1 MASAANRRLV
11 WTVYAGLF
19 VVGVYISALGPGLPG
34 IAARAHQPLAQAG
47 TLLSAVFAGGL
58 ATSALAGRLMDRL
71 GHRPML
77 AAGALI
83 NGGGC
88 FALAFANS
96 WTLALAAGFCM
107 GVGDTIIV
115 VGTHV
120 LMSDLFPE
128 SAGAA
133 LNKLNVF
140 FGIGALAGPAFGGA
154 AILAL
159 GDVRATLIGVA
170 VCQTLIAASLLR
182 ARGIGAAAHD
192 RDPAGWSGII
202 GKPLLWLLGGLIFVY
217 VGLEIGLGDWSYSY
231 LRSGGFGVGAAS
243 AASSGFWLMLALGR
257 ALCPLL
263 LRVRSD
269 ESVLLLATSAA
280 AVAGVL
286 LPVVAVSRPAGLPFV
301 LLLGLCFGPIW
312 PLAFAVGSTVFA
324 RGFGAASGLLAMS
337 GSLGGLGGPWLQG
350 LLLHTGAR
358 QGMAY
363 TLAGCAVM
371 ALLALLIARRL
382 AAGRRG
388 EQACASTS

>member
-1 MASAANRRLV
+1 MPSAANRRLV

-170 VCQTLIAASLLR
+170 V
-182 ARGIGAAAHD
+182 
-192 RDPAGWSGII
+192 
-202 GKPLLWLLGGLIFVY
+202 
-217 VGLEIGLGDWSYSY
+217 
-231 LRSGGFGVGAAS
+231 
-243 AASSGFWLMLALGR
+243 
-257 ALCPLL
+257 
-263 LRVRSD
+263 
-269 ESVLLLATSAA
+269 
-280 AVAGVL
+280 
-286 LPVVAVSRPAGLPFV
+286 
-301 LLLGLCFGPIW
+301 
-312 PLAFAVGSTVFA
+312 
-324 RGFGAASGLLAMS
+324 
-337 GSLGGLGGPWLQG
+337 
-350 LLLHTGAR
+350 
-358 QGMAY
+358 
-363 TLAGCAVM
+363 
-371 ALLALLIARRL
+371 
-382 AAGRRG
+382 
-388 EQACASTS
+388 